1 MALLCCV
8 SLLNILLLVELAVS
22 EDPFKITE
30 NRDKWIDPN
39 SMFNTDSL
47 TENQLKLNVNDDDVS
62 SEKFCKFNHIMKEEL
77 AECRK
82 KLLSVPKIASNCQCE
97 FDEKSPCQSEV
108 AAVKHMIRLLGR
120 KLDIN
125 LDNPKS
131 VSDSAQNYVVRL
143 TVSQSD
149 LATWNEL
156 LTETKLKHAT
166 LIEALEKVGNMINTA
181 SLRTVVSES
190 LIKQTNCSNVSES
203 DTSLVY
209 IFTWLNFVALV
220 VALGYIVLV
229 IWRKSFFLFVTF
241 MFCTLFA
248 LSFVWTWYHMYKTE
262 QAKSMAILHKVSLN
276 SCRRIEDM
284 SIWQYIGHLYFKL
297 EDTCTEYHKAVIV
310 DPFLEVK
317 PLKVLGVT
325 ISEFVFAPLEPLA
338 KEINRSFAALRNNL
352 STYNFALLIITFLS
366 LTIPLLLLVGRYRF
380 RALYGLISVEP
391 AAVTKKSHTIPIEN
405 KSTIDSSPSK
415 KQLKRLHRKALLK
428 LKN

>member
-1 MALLCCV
+1 M
-8 SLLNILLLVELAVS
+8 
-22 EDPFKITE
+22 
-30 NRDKWIDPN
+30 KWN
-39 SMFNTDSL
+39 L
-47 TENQLKLNVNDDDVS
+47 VNDDDTS
-62 SEKFCKFNHIMKEEL
+62 EEL

-82 KLLSVPKIASNCQCE
+82 KLLTMPKIASNCQCQ

-156 LTETKLKHAT
+156 LTETPLKHST

-190 LIKQTNCSNVSES
+190 LIKQTNCTNVSEN

-229 IWRKSFFLFVTF
+229 IWRRSFFLFATF

-366 LTIPLLLLVGRYRF
+366 LMVPLLLLIGRYRF
-380 RALYGLISVEP
+380 RALYGMISVEP
-391 AAVTKKSHTIPIEN
+391 GAVTKNPHTIPIEN
-405 KSTIDSSPSK
+405 KEDIGSTPINK
-415 KQLKRLHRKALLK
+415 KKERGGRKALL
-428 LKN
+428 

>member
-1 MALLCCV
+1 MALLCWF
-8 SLLNILLLVELAVS
+8 SLSNILLLVELAVS

-39 SMFNTDSL
+39 SMFSTDSL
-47 TENQLKLNVNDDDVS
+47 TENEVKLVNDDDTS
-62 SEKFCKFNHIMKEEL
+62 GKKFCKFNHIIKEEL

-82 KLLSVPKIASNCQCE
+82 KLLTMPKIASNCQCQ

-156 LTETKLKHAT
+156 LTETPLKHST

-190 LIKQTNCSNVSES
+190 LIKQTNCTNVSEN
-203 DTSLVY
+203 DTSLVHMAKK
-209 IFTWLNFVALV
+209 FF
-220 VALGYIVLV
+220 
-229 IWRKSFFLFVTF
+229 SFATF

-338 KEINRSFAALRNNL
+338 KEINRS
-352 STYNFALLIITFLS
+352 LL
-366 LTIPLLLLVGRYRF
+366 
-380 RALYGLISVEP
+380 
-391 AAVTKKSHTIPIEN
+391 H
-405 KSTIDSSPSK
+405 
-415 KQLKRLHRKALLK
+415 
-428 LKN
+428 